1 MDTRRHKW
9 RNNRRQTTARLALLL
24 ITTVAMAALG
34 ESAGEKHDRAIKLAR
49 AGSHQEALTLLDEL
63 AKESPVRPKL
73 LADKAVVLSWA
84 GRDAEA
90 ISLYES
96 LPATT
101 QRKHFVM
108 LPIAKSRRI
117 MKQFARAEAMYH
129 DVIKKSSKYPDAFRG
144 LALALLGRDR
154 VDESIAALEEGL
166 GHHPN
171 SPSLLFRSALLHWHH
186 KRDYVLAL
194 QRLNHLLDIEPAH
207 RAAINEKAKLVSDMG
222 AGKKSL
228 EFAKLN
234 ATQIDLHTAEYL
246 HNNMSAQFI
255 RWQEP
260 DEAVRRLAWARR
272 YKQIDEGPQKLRAT
286 YDEVLA
292 RTDLRDTTNV
302 IVMYESLMAQDSDQP
317 SWIHDAAGGAYLR
330 EKEAKKSVAAYR
342 RSISLNPRGFDS
354 RMGLFHALV
363 ECGDYKE
370 ARDVRDQ
377 LERDTPKWVYERGLN
392 RYNWNKQDVVLAR
405 GWLLAF
411 QNRNAEAEEFFLT
424 HRSKAPGNLAIRT
437 GLGHVQLWRGL
448 PETAEEELRIVQTM
462 AGDYDEIRRPHVDQ
476 VELAA
481 RIGRLRALNSAGHK
495 SDARDTINEL
505 REKSP
510 RNRHV
515 HALDRALRIEDSTE
529 FFFDIVFD
537 EESPGVDETYMLTRL
552 SQPLTPELA
561 AYVFYLHRDTEGLG
575 LTSPHRRYGAGAWWR
590 PRHDLLFTGEHSRE
604 NEGETDEGWLAKL
617 AWQANDYWSAAVGYN
632 SFSLNVP
639 LRARVTDVDG
649 TQADLSLAY
658 RTSDRFMARAYN
670 SLVELDDSN
679 DSHSYGLNIERALI
693 TRAHW
698 QNRLF
703 LEASRTENALTN
715 VPYYSP
721 EHLTTYYA
729 SHMLQH
735 TVYRVRDWAFV
746 HRLHLGAGWFDQ
758 ADYDPDFIWNM
769 RYEHDYLLSDWTALL
784 WGVNFQRRY
793 YDSEETD
800 LLSWYLTY
808 RQKF

>member
-24 ITTVAMAALG
+24 VAAVAVTASG
-34 ESAGEKHDRAIKLAR
+34 ESAAEKHNRAIELAR

-63 AKESPVRPKL
+63 AKKSPARPKL

-272 YKQIDEGPQKLRAT
+272 YKAIDEGPQKLRAT
-286 YDEVLA
+286 
-292 RTDLRDTTNV
+292 
-302 IVMYESLMAQDSDQP
+302 
-317 SWIHDAAGGAYLR
+317 
-330 EKEAKKSVAAYR
+330 
-342 RSISLNPRGFDS
+342 
-354 RMGLFHALV
+354 
-363 ECGDYKE
+363 
-370 ARDVRDQ
+370 
-377 LERDTPKWVYERGLN
+377 
-392 RYNWNKQDVVLAR
+392 
-405 GWLLAF
+405 AF
-411 QNRNAEAEEFFLT
+411 
-424 HRSKAPGNLAIRT
+424 
-437 GLGHVQLWRGL
+437 
-448 PETAEEELRIVQTM
+448 
-462 AGDYDEIRRPHVDQ
+462 
-476 VELAA
+476 
-481 RIGRLRALNSAGHK
+481 
-495 SDARDTINEL
+495 
-505 REKSP
+505 
-510 RNRHV
+510 
-515 HALDRALRIEDSTE
+515 
-529 FFFDIVFD
+529 
-537 EESPGVDETYMLTRL
+537 
-552 SQPLTPELA
+552 
-561 AYVFYLHRDTEGLG
+561 
-575 LTSPHRRYGAGAWWR
+575 
-590 PRHDLLFTGEHSRE
+590 
-604 NEGETDEGWLAKL
+604 
-617 AWQANDYWSAAVGYN
+617 
-632 SFSLNVP
+632 
-639 LRARVTDVDG
+639 
-649 TQADLSLAY
+649 
-658 RTSDRFMARAYN
+658 
-670 SLVELDDSN
+670 
-679 DSHSYGLNIERALI
+679 
-693 TRAHW
+693 
-698 QNRLF
+698 
-703 LEASRTENALTN
+703 
-715 VPYYSP
+715 
-721 EHLTTYYA
+721 
-729 SHMLQH
+729 
-735 TVYRVRDWAFV
+735 
-746 HRLHLGAGWFDQ
+746 
-758 ADYDPDFIWNM
+758 
-769 RYEHDYLLSDWTALL
+769 
-784 WGVNFQRRY
+784 
-793 YDSEETD
+793 
-800 LLSWYLTY
+800 
-808 RQKF
+808 